1 MTDEYRGKQV
11 TNMNGTDAGTDGSL
25 VKYAFS
31 GSPTGLFELAPEAG
45 NVYVMTVT
53 VECTNGTHRRLTR
66 DGTQLVAGWA
76 VREVVI
82 GRKTEL
88 ADRDDPNQTAIDDPD
103 QTGDDVDADAA
114 TAAEVEAERA
124 HIAAVPDPFQVPDA
138 DEPPADD
145 PADD

>member
-11 TNMNGTDAGTDGSL
+11 TNMNGTDAGTDGDL

-53 VECTNGTHRRLTR
+53 VECTNGTHKRLTR

-76 VREVVI
+76 VREVVV
-82 GRKTEL
+82 GRKAEL
-88 ADRDDPNQTAIDDPD
+88 ADRSDPNQTAIDDPD
-103 QTGDDVDADAA
+103 QTGDDDAD
-114 TAAEVEAERA
+114 TVAEVEAERA